1 MKWHEEVTNS
11 KNYETID
18 FKIVEFMLRLNMH
31 NLENVKMLYI
41 ILSLFKLIIVKFKHD
56 ELENHANSYN
66 FTFKIVILRNF
77 TRTFFVCKMSKLKR
91 ECFTSRTFWFQFVF
105 CEFLN
110 VEHFLLL
117 FLQEFFKKYFF
128 SIKFESK
135 TLFEHFINSYIL
147 FK

>member
-1 MKWHEEVTNS
+1 
-11 KNYETID
+11 
-18 FKIVEFMLRLNMH
+18 MLRLNMH

-91 ECFTSRTFWFQFVF
+91 ECFTSRTF
-105 CEFLN
+105 
-110 VEHFLLL
+110 
-117 FLQEFFKKYFF
+117 
-128 SIKFESK
+128 
-135 TLFEHFINSYIL
+135 
-147 FK
+147 